1 MPIRSDDNQEK
12 GHEIQLV
19 NDLQE
24 CQDIL
29 MNAPVGFFRST
40 PDGRFLAVNPALAQ
54 MYGFSDP
61 EEFIHSS
68 TEDGVQF
75 YAHPD
80 DRIEFYRL
88 LEQDGKVVN
97 YECRARRKDGSPL
110 WVSTNARAIRDTAG
124 NVAQIQ
130 GYSTD
135 VTEHKQAEESLR
147 ESEERF
153 RTVLECLPGGIFTHD
168 LNGHFLLVNKAACQ
182 NTGYSRQEL
191 LHMVVEDI
199 DPHVVTRDDRTNLWQ
214 EMEKGKSLMIES
226 THIRKDGSQYPAE
239 IYMNAITLDRQPVIL
254 AVAFDISQRKQAEE
268 ALAHSHSLMRYIIE
282 HANSAVAVHDQ
293 DLRYIYVSQSYLNQF
308 QVKEKEVIG
317 KHHYEI
323 FPELPQKWRDA
334 HQRALK
340 GEISRADRDAYYGP
354 DGSLGWTRWECLPW
368 YDVDDS
374 IGGFIVYT
382 EIITDRV
389 RDEKAK
395 AEQKALLEAIY
406 RNAPLV
412 LMLVDNA
419 CRIQQIN
426 GYATYFA
433 DLPAEQMLGL
443 HAGEAL
449 MCLHALDHP
458 KGCGFGEY
466 CQSCVI
472 RNTVIDT
479 LEFGSSHLQ
488 VEAPYLYWNGGGSW
502 ELTLLVSTTPVLF
515 GNSRMALVTIQDITE
530 RKMYEQQLHYLS
542 LHDQLTGLYNRAY
555 LETELERLN
564 RSREYPTNVI
574 YMDLDG
580 LKLVNDSMG
589 HQHGDRQLTA
599 CAQILRDSFRSSDI
613 VARMGGDEFTALL
626 PRTDLE
632 GGEQIVKRIRAQV
645 ESYNREYMAKIPLS
659 LSIGLACA
667 EHEGQDLNQVL
678 KKAEDLMYQDKL
690 TRNLNSR
697 SQIIKAL
704 LAALEER
711 DYITSGHAHRL
722 RELCEKLG
730 RKINLSSSKLSS
742 LNLLAR
748 VHDLGKVGIPDHILF
763 KPGPLTADEWK
774 IMCQHPEKGYRIAQE
789 TTDLA
794 GIADLIL
801 KHHERWDGQGYPLG
815 LSGND
820 IPIECRILA
829 IADAFDTMTN
839 DRPFRRAVSSQEA
852 LQELKKCAGSQFD
865 PELVK
870 AFLEL
875 CK

>member
-61 EEFIHSS
+61 TECIHSS
-68 TEDGVQF
+68 TEEGFQF

-80 DRIEFYRL
+80 DRIKFYRL

-97 YECRARRKDGSPL
+97 YECQARRKDGSSL
-110 WVSTNARAIRDTAG
+110 WVSTNARSIRDTCG
-124 NVAQIQ
+124 NIVQIQ

-135 VTEHKQAEESLR
+135 VTDHKQAEESLR

-168 LNGHFLLVNKAACQ
+168 LDGHFLLVNKAACQ

-254 AVAFDISQRKQAEE
+254 AIAYDVSQRKQDHE

-282 HANSAVAVHDQ
+282 HANSAVAVHDR
-293 DLRYIYVSQSYLNQF
+293 DFRYIYVSQSYLNQF
-308 QVKEKEVIG
+308 QVKEKQVIG

-323 FPELPQKWRDA
+323 FPDLPQKWRDA

-340 GEISRADRDAYYGP
+340 GEISRSDRDPYYGP
-354 DGSLGWTRWECLPW
+354 GGGLEWTRWECRPW
-368 YDVDDS
+368 YEADDS

-389 RDEKAK
+389 QDEKAK

-426 GYATYFA
+426 GFATYFA

-479 LEFGSSHLQ
+479 LEFGS
-488 VEAPYLYWNGGGSW
+488 
-502 ELTLLVSTTPVLF
+502 
-515 GNSRMALVTIQDITE
+515 D
-530 RKMYEQQLHYLS
+530 RKS
-542 LHDQLTGLYNRAY
+542 
-555 LETELERLN
+555 
-564 RSREYPTNVI
+564 V
-574 YMDLDG
+574 
-580 LKLVNDSMG
+580 V
-589 HQHGDRQLTA
+589 
-599 CAQILRDSFRSSDI
+599 
-613 VARMGGDEFTALL
+613 
-626 PRTDLE
+626 
-632 GGEQIVKRIRAQV
+632 
-645 ESYNREYMAKIPLS
+645 
-659 LSIGLACA
+659 
-667 EHEGQDLNQVL
+667 
-678 KKAEDLMYQDKL
+678 
-690 TRNLNSR
+690 
-697 SQIIKAL
+697 
-704 LAALEER
+704 
-711 DYITSGHAHRL
+711 
-722 RELCEKLG
+722 
-730 RKINLSSSKLSS
+730 
-742 LNLLAR
+742 
-748 VHDLGKVGIPDHILF
+748 
-763 KPGPLTADEWK
+763 
-774 IMCQHPEKGYRIAQE
+774 
-789 TTDLA
+789 
-794 GIADLIL
+794 
-801 KHHERWDGQGYPLG
+801 
-815 LSGND
+815 
-820 IPIECRILA
+820 
-829 IADAFDTMTN
+829 
-839 DRPFRRAVSSQEA
+839 
-852 LQELKKCAGSQFD
+852 
-865 PELVK
+865 
-870 AFLEL
+870 
-875 CK
+875 